1 MNERDTGTMGNGGR
15 GIGEAHGGPRESV
28 LKSRKGFG
36 YRVRQAKARP
46 SNTTIRDLL
55 SDGWYTEAAL
65 VLLRAARVGEVK
77 EGAICT

>member
-1 MNERDTGTMGNGGR
+1 MDSGRRGLGGR
-15 GIGEAHGGPRESV
+15 AEAGEDRF
-28 LKSRKGFG
+28 KSRKGFG